1 MRIGSAAFLIR
12 RSSFPSSAEAALS
25 CVVLRLCGILHS
37 VTIGDKPSNPL
48 VPHLV
53 FLRTGFSLYAEVV
66 VFGFNL
72 LNFFALRGVGLVT
85 LLLD

>member
-1 MRIGSAAFLIR
+1 MRIGSAAVFIER
-12 RSSFPSSAEAALS
+12 CSFPSSAEAALS
-25 CVVLRLCGILHS
+25 CVVLRLRGILHS

-53 FLRTGFSLYAEVV
+53 FLRTSFSLYAQVL

-72 LNFFALRGVGLVT
+72 LNFFALRGLGFVT